1 MSVNNM
7 GYEVAYNMQT
17 AVDAKNYLIVAVD
30 VTNNPAD
37 QGQLYPMAVQAKTT
51 ITCGCNNR
59 SF

>member
-1 MSVNNM
+1 M